1 MQLIDDLTRM
11 FARPSRSDWGTDR
24 IVLSAGRITD
34 EHSGLTVR
42 GMIMQQMSDALCQA
56 GTNQGV
62 IMHSAG
68 VLLDGQAVC
77 FVGASGSGKTSMA
90 IELARYGVLMGDEC
104 AFLDISS
111 ATVFYED
118 FPLQLKTEN
127 RVLLSRF
134 EESST
139 MLAYMPNGRQ
149 AAYCVPDGLSDY
161 GGEGVREAPL
171 RFIVFP
177 TYDCR
182 CRSTEIACMDTRSL
196 PQIVLESLVSCDN
209 PSALLRGFL
218 HMCSTHNIMLL
229 RVTYS
234 NGGDAAFALRR
245 YLRGGYFEGCL
256 G

>member
-11 FARPSRSDWGTDR
+11 FARPSRSDWGADCV
-24 IVLSAGRITD
+24 VLSAGRIID
-34 EHSGLTVR
+34 EHSGFTVR

-56 GTNQGV
+56 GTDQGV

-127 RVLLSRF
+127 RALLSRF

-139 MLAYMPNGRQ
+139 MLAYMPNGRK
-149 AAYCVPDGLSDY
+149 AVYCAPDSLPDY
-161 GGEGVREAPL
+161 GGEGTREAPL

-177 TYDCR
+177 AYDRR
-182 CRSTEIACMDTRSL
+182 CRSTKIACMDARFL
-196 PQIVLESLVSCDN
+196 PQNVLESLMSCDS
-209 PSALLRGFL
+209 PSVLLRCFL
-218 HMCSTHNIMLL
+218 HMCSIYKIVLL

-234 NGGDAAFALRR
+234 NGGDAAFALQR
-245 YLRGGYFEGCL
+245 YLRGGYFDGHL